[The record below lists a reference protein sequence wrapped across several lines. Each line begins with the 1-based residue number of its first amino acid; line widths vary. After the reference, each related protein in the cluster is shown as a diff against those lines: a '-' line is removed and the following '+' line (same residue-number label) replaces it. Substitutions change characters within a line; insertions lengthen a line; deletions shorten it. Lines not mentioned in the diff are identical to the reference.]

1 MHMNRLTE
9 FIEVVSLFYFLLPVV
24 IFTIFMSLRTLFIP
38 NTIKGKFV
46 SIENALYLGSMYL
59 TVIIGFGLIYLLF
72 ELRGVSILVE
82 ANKDNVYNIFET
94 SFYFSAMT
102 LFSVG
107 NGDVVPHGLG
117 RMVAVIEALIG
128 YTLPAAFV
136 ARALLDG
143 RNEETT
149 K

>member
-1 MHMNRLTE
+1 M
-9 FIEVVSLFYFLLPVV
+9 LFYFLLPVV
-24 IFTIFMSLRTLFIP
+24 IFCIFMSLKTLFIP
-38 NTIKGKFV
+38 NTVKGKFV
-46 SIENALYLGSMYL
+46 SVENFLYLGTVYL

-72 ELRGVSILVE
+72 DLIGNSIIIETNPVVRPNL
-82 ANKDNVYNIFET
+82 FES

-107 NGDVVPHGLG
+107 NGDVIPIGLG
-117 RMVAVIEALIG
+117 RFIAVTEALIG

-136 ARALLDG
+136 ARAVLN
-143 RNEETT
+143 RE

>member
-1 MHMNRLTE
+1 
-9 FIEVVSLFYFLLPVV
+9 
-24 IFTIFMSLRTLFIP
+24 MSLRTLFIP
-38 NTIKGKFV
+38 NTVKGKLV
-46 SIENALYLGSMYL
+46 SFDNFLYLGSVYL

-72 ELRGVSILVE
+72 ELVGMPLLKEV
-82 ANKDNVYNIFET
+82 NNQDHQNIFET

-107 NGDVVPHGLG
+107 NGDVIPHGLG
-117 RMVAVIEALIG
+117 RIITVAEALIG

-136 ARALLDG
+136 ARVVFD
-143 RNEETT
+143 R